1 MAPDTMSLMIA
12 LRQPRFVVFLV
23 VSITVLPLARSGAQ
37 ACGPQDPDVR
47 AVLALEDGWAR
58 AVVRRD
64 STTFER
70 LLADGF
76 VYTENDRM
84 EGRGDVIH
92 DVVAGGDTVRAAHN
106 QAMQVHC
113 FGTTAVVT
121 GWLVLEGRSASGA
134 FLRKYRF
141 TDTWVRQ
148 AGRWR
153 IVAAQDFVA
162 PP

>member
-1 MAPDTMSLMIA
+1 MSLMIVR
-12 LRQPRFVVFLV
+12 LQSLIVVFPI
-23 VSITVLPLARSGAQ
+23 VSITALPHARSGAQ
-37 ACGPQDPDVR
+37 GCGPQDPDVR
-47 AVLALEDGWAR
+47 AVLDLEDGWAR

-84 EGRGDVIH
+84 ESRGDVIH
-92 DVVAGGDTVRAAHN
+92 DVVAGADTVRAAHN
-106 QAMQVHC
+106 EAMQVHC
-113 FGTTAVVT
+113 FGPTAVVT
-121 GWLVLEGRSASGA
+121 GWLVLEGRGAGGA
-134 FLRKYRF
+134 FLRRYRF

-162 PP
+162 PH